1 MQLSTATR
9 GRYDLGSELEVP
21 SSEEEDLNNIK
32 EHKIYQRDTKNGTA
46 PCPTTRCNLF
56 SFTKDTVNREEESEH
71 LGSQNTGGKDP
82 MRDILPPITGYT
94 GRENN
99 KVGS

>member
-21 SSEEEDLNNIK
+21 SSEEEDLNNIE
-32 EHKIYQRDTKNGTA
+32 EHKVYQRDTKNGTA
-46 PCPTTRCNLF
+46 PCPTTGCNLF
-56 SFTKDTVNREEESEH
+56 SGTKDTVNREEESKH
-71 LGSQNTGGKDP
+71 LSTQNTDGKDP
-82 MRDILPPITGYT
+82 MRDVLPPITGYT

-99 KVGS
+99 KMGS